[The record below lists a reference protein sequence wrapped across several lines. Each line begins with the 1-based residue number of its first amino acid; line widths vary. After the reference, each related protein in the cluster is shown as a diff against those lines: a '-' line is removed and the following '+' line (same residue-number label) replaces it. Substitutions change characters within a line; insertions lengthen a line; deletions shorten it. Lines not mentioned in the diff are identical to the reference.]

1 MPFLPHSK
9 CFTVWV
15 DWSRLGLSRSVLGRG
30 DRLALGDVVEGAVPP
45 KLHGCFLEAQQRFR
59 RPPIV
64 HPTRAVINS

>member
-1 MPFLPHSK
+1 
-9 CFTVWV
+9 
-15 DWSRLGLSRSVLGRG
+15 VLGRG